1 MGDAIDA
8 VTYNGAMT
16 RARLTP
22 ALVVVVGVL
31 LAGCGGGNSDQRANL
46 AYANG
51 VCTTIG
57 NWLTE
62 VKSINTLPPLAEIT
76 KASIIAKLNH
86 FEKATRRFVSQIKA
100 VPAPNTAEGR
110 AAKRKIDQSP
120 LIPSAQT
127 EIDSAELVA
136 STVASAGSP
145 TDVLDALFELPNFR
159 TLKTTAQSTLTYL
172 RTGGGPLAS
181 AFKSEPACK
190 RLG

>member
-31 LAGCGGGNSDQRANL
+31 LAGCGGGNSNQEANL
-46 AYANG
+46 AYASG
-51 VCTTIG
+51 VCMTIG

-62 VKSINTLPPLAEIT
+62 VKSINTLPPVVEIT

-86 FEKATRRFVSQIKA
+86 FEKATRRFDSQIKA
-100 VPAPNTAEGR
+100 VPAPSTAEGR

-120 LIPSAQT
+120 LISGAQS
-127 EIDSAELVA
+127 EIDSAESVA
-136 STVASAGSP
+136 SMVASGGSLAE
-145 TDVLDALFELPNFR
+145 VFGALSALPNFQS
-159 TLKTTAQSTLTYL
+159 LKTTAQSTLKYL
-172 RTGGGPLAS
+172 QSGGGSLAS
-181 AFKSEPACK
+181 AFRAEQACK
-190 RLG
+190 KVS